1 VSGYPDGMNHEERGP
16 WHEIRQA
23 LNRLE
28 GWHRGAAPPH
38 ADDQDDGDEALRALA
53 DGGLIRRMLDEFEF
67 EAVRTARKHGK
78 SWAEIAVKLGVT
90 RQSAWE
96 RWRDVDDAAG
106 PAQAA
111 RPARRGAEDPLA
123 QVASDMVDQMLTEA
137 TAVPH
142 PLSEAALSGRTSP
155 GVWRRR
161 STVKV
166 PDVVGMGRDRAR
178 AALNSHGLF
187 AVGPDP
193 DGPPLDAV
201 GEPEDVVLDQSP
213 ESGAKV
219 PKGTP
224 VVLWIDRR
232 GGSGVREP
240 RRPAPDPKSARAMRD
255 ETTDEAVG

>member
-1 VSGYPDGMNHEERGP
+1 MNQQERGP

-28 GWHRGAAPPH
+28 WWHRGAPQPPSRPE
-38 ADDQDDGDEALRALA
+38 DDGDQALRALA
-53 DGGLIRRMLDEFEF
+53 DGGLVRRMLDEVEF

-111 RPARRGAEDPLA
+111 RPAGRGAVDPLEQA
-123 QVASDMVDQMLTEA
+123 ASDMVQQMMSEA
-137 TAVPH
+137 TVV
-142 PLSEAALSGRTSP
+142 P

-166 PDVVGMGRDRAR
+166 PDVVGMGRERAR
-178 AALNSHGLF
+178 VALNNVGLF

-193 DGPPLDAV
+193 DGLPLEALGQPD
-201 GEPEDVVLDQSP
+201 DVVLDQSP

-219 PKGTP
+219 PKGSA
-224 VVLWIDRR
+224 VVLWINRG

-255 ETTDEAVG
+255 EATDEAVS